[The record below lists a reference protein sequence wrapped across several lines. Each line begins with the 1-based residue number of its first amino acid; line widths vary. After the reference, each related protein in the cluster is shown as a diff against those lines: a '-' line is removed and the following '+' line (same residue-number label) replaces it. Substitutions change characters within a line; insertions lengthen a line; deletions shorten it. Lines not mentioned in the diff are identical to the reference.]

1 MTEIGRPRV
10 QRRLPVVLSQ
20 EELAAV
26 FRGLDGEHLLFAQLL
41 YGTGMRLTEGLQLR
55 VKDVDFPHGA
65 IIVRSGKGGKDRVLM
80 LPASLVPA
88 LRDQLARSHGLWAM
102 DQVKGQGGVEMPHA
116 LEHRYPR
123 AGTSWVW

>member
-1 MTEIGRPRV
+1 M
-10 QRRLPVVLSQ
+10 
-20 EELAAV
+20 

-41 YGTGMRLTEGLQLR
+41 YGIGMRLTEGLQLW

-80 LPASLVPA
+80 LPAILVPA

-102 DQVKGQGGVEMPHA
+102 DQA
-116 LEHRYPR
+116 
-123 AGTSWVW
+123 